1 MPHIHL
7 AGAKLWYE
15 EHGAGPETIV
25 FAHGLLW
32 SGRMFDA
39 QVAALADRFRCVTLD
54 FRGQGRSEVTEGG
67 YDMDTLSDDAAA
79 LIEALGCAPC
89 HFVGLSMGGFIGM
102 RLAARRPEL
111 IRSLVLMETSADPEP
126 AENVPRY
133 RTLGGIVRVLG
144 KLGMRLVMPRV
155 MRIMFGHTFLAD
167 PAREADRLLWRERGM
182 DNHPRGIVR
191 ALQGVIDRKPI
202 YGELGKITVP
212 TLVMVGD
219 EDVATVPA
227 KAERIHAAIPG
238 SRLVTIPGA
247 GHTSSVEQ
255 PAFVNAVLEEFLAGV
270 PALVSAAG

>member
-1 MPHIHL
+1 MPTL
-7 AGAKLWYE
+7 QVNGATLWYE
-15 EHGAGPETIV
+15 EHGSGPETVV

-39 QVAALADRFRCVTLD
+39 QVAALADRYRCITFD

-102 RLAARRPEL
+102 RLAAQRPEL
-111 IRSLVLMETSADPEP
+111 VRSLVLMETSADSEP

-133 RTLGGIVRVLG
+133 RMLGGIVRVLG
-144 KLGMRLVMPRV
+144 RLGMRLVMPRV
-155 MRIMFGHTFLAD
+155 MRIMFGRTFLAD
-167 PAREADRLLWRERGM
+167 PGREADRQIWRERGM

-191 ALQGVIDRKPI
+191 ALQGVIDRRPI
-202 YGELGKITVP
+202 HAELGKISVP

-219 EDVATVPA
+219 EDVATIPA
-227 KAERIHAAIPG
+227 KAERIHAAIPC

-255 PAFVNAVLEEFLAGV
+255 PAFVNAALESFLCGSPVL
-270 PALVSAAG
+270 PASV